1 MLIVKSRFARFD
13 YSQIRDKNVAIE
25 LLSSIATK
33 MSLLEFYCDKNVA
46 IELRFS
52 IATKMSL
59 LISHHS
65 YCDKNVAIK
74 NIISF

>member
-33 MSLLEFYCDKNVA
+33 MSLLISRQFYRDKNVA
-46 IELRFS
+46 I
-52 IATKMSL
+52 
-59 LISHHS
+59 
-65 YCDKNVAIK
+65 N
-74 NIISF
+74 